1 VKTAKLWLLLSLLFV
16 TVMGLYFAFN
26 PSYERSLQAKFYYTL
41 GDYKTAHTL
50 ARESFALD
58 SYNRMA
64 ATVMTQSQTALK
76 FVDYIAEAKRYS
88 ADIAAMADAETISGA
103 DRAKMKLICE
113 VMMESFVK
121 ISPIRRDGRSVVI
134 DRALIEEAKG
144 YYEQFVAL
152 HAKLSQ
158 TL

>member
-1 VKTAKLWLLLSLLFV
+1 MKTAKLWLLFPLLFV
-16 TVMGLYFAFN
+16 AVMGLYFAFN

-41 GDYKTAHTL
+41 GEYKTAHAL
-50 ARESFALD
+50 ARESFELD
-58 SYNRMA
+58 PYNRMA

-76 FVDYIAEAKRYS
+76 FVDYIAQAKRYS
-88 ADIAAMADAETISGA
+88 ADIAEMAAGETISAA

-121 ISPIRRDGRSVVI
+121 ISPIKRDGRSVVI
-134 DRALIEEAKG
+134 DRALIEEAKRH
-144 YYEQFVAL
+144 YEQFVAL
-152 HAKLSQ
+152 HEKLSQ